1 MYRRM
6 RLTKPAFASLKKL
19 ATLRKLYED
28 VKEETEKKSLKS
40 IMSFWVQNVLNKQ
53 LENQTQS
60 HYI

>member
-1 MYRRM
+1 M

-19 ATLRKLYED
+19 AILRKLYED